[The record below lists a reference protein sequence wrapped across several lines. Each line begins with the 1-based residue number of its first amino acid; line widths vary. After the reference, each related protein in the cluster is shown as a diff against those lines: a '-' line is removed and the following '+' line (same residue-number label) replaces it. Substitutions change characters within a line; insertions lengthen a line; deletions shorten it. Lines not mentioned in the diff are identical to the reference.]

1 MGTIQR
7 LDKILANMGF
17 GSRKEV
23 KKLIK
28 SGAVQIDGNITTDA
42 ESKVD
47 PEKQAIK
54 VNGTLINYRKYVY
67 LIMNKPQGVI
77 TATEDSRSSTVL
89 DLIDEEYLCF
99 DISPVGRLDKNT
111 EGLLILTNDGEMN
124 HSLTSP
130 KKGVDKVYYAEVSG
144 RVNSKDIKLFK
155 RGITLKD
162 GYKALPAD
170 LEIIEESDI
179 SKIKVTVREGK
190 YHQVRRMFEAVSK
203 KVIFLKRLS
212 MGSLELDE
220 DLEPGEYRELTEREI
235 EELKSLC

>member
-1 MGTIQR
+1 MQR

-212 MGSLELDE
+212 MGSLELDQ

>member
-7 LDKILANMGF
+7 LDKILANMDF

>member
-7 LDKILANMGF
+7 LDKVLANMGF

-28 SGAVQIDGNITTDA
+28 SGAVEIDGNITTDVEKKA
-42 ESKVD
+42 D

-89 DLIDEEYLCF
+89 DLIEEKHLCF

-130 KKGVDKVYYAEVSG
+130 KKNVDKVYYAEVAG
-144 RVNSKDIKLFK
+144 RVNTKDIELF
-155 RGITLKD
+155 REGITLKD

-190 YHQVRRMFEAVSK
+190 YHQVKRMFEAVSK

-212 MGSLELDE
+212 MGSLELDQ
-220 DLEPGEYRELTEREI
+220 DLKPGEYRELTKEEI
-235 EELKSLC
+235 EELKSFY

>member
-1 MGTIQR
+1 MGTTQR
-7 LDKILANMGF
+7 LDKILANIGF

-28 SGAVQIDGNITTDA
+28 SGAVEIDGYITTDA

-47 PEKQAIK
+47 PEKQAIR
-54 VNGTLINYRKYVY
+54 VNGTLISYKKYIY

-77 TATEDSRSSTVL
+77 TATEDSRSSTVI
-89 DLIDEEYLCF
+89 DLIDEKHLRF
-99 DISPVGRLDKNT
+99 DISPVGRLDKDT
-111 EGLLILTNDGEMN
+111 EGLLILTNDGGMN

-130 KKGVDKVYYAEVSG
+130 KKNVDKVYYAEVAG
-144 RVNSKDIKLFK
+144 RVNTKDIELF
-155 RGITLKD
+155 REGITLKD

-190 YHQVRRMFEAVSK
+190 YHQVKRMFEAVSK

-220 DLEPGEYRELTEREI
+220 DLEPGEYRELTEE
-235 EELKSLC
+235 EVKELKSLC

>member
-28 SGAVQIDGNITTDA
+28 SGAVEIDGNITTDVEKKA
-42 ESKVD
+42 D
-47 PEKQAIK
+47 PDKQAIS
-54 VNGTLINYRKYVY
+54 VNGAVISYKKNIY

-89 DLIDEEYLCF
+89 DLVDEEYLCF

-130 KKGVDKVYYAEVSG
+130 KKNVDKVYYAEVAG
-144 RVNSKDIKLFK
+144 RVNTKDIELF
-155 RGITLKD
+155 REGITLKD

-190 YHQVRRMFEAVSK
+190 YHQVKRMFEAVSK

-220 DLEPGEYRELTEREI
+220 DLEPGEYRELTKEEVK
-235 EELKSLC
+235 ELKSLC

>member
-1 MGTIQR
+1 MQR